1 MRFETG
7 SESKKDCAYQ
17 TCQEDKEKDALLL
30 ALETR
35 VLTDEEMLEV
45 RRLDIQLFVHN
56 NEAYD
61 LDRAQARIDDA
72 TFRQARLR
80 LLAAQGVK

>member
-7 SESKKDCAYQ
+7 SKSKKDCAYQ
-17 TCQEDKEKDALLL
+17 TCQKDKEKEALLL

-35 VLTDEEMLEV
+35 VLTGEEMLKV

-56 NEAYD
+56 NEPYD
-61 LDRAQARIDDA
+61 LDRLKRGLMTQ
-72 TFRQARLR
+72 LS
-80 LLAAQGVK
+80 VKLGSVS